1 MIISKDKYKEV
12 CHMSVSGVSSTTSS
26 YANYNTTSAKSKEA
40 EAATEKSQD
49 KAVVYERSSNITKM
63 SDSQRASLVKQLQAD
78 QEARKSQFTSLVMD
92 MMNQQGGTYAKS
104 LGKNDDSIWKFMASG
119 NFTVDAKTKA
129 EAQSAISE
137 DGYWGVKQT
146 SQRIFDFALALS
158 GGDDDKMDEMLAA
171 FEKGFKLAT
180 KAWGSTLPDI
190 SQQTY
195 DAVQDL
201 FRNYKTPSD
210 VAEGK

>member
-1 MIISKDKYKEV
+1 
-12 CHMSVSGVSSTTSS
+12 MSVSGVSSTTSS

-40 EAATEKSQD
+40 EAATDKSQD
-49 KAVVYERSSNITKM
+49 KAAVYERSSNITKM

-171 FEKGFKLAT
+171 FEKGFKQAT

-190 SQQTY
+190 SQRTY

>member
-1 MIISKDKYKEV
+1 V
-12 CHMSVSGVSSTTSS
+12 
-26 YANYNTTSAKSKEA
+26 KSKEA
-40 EAATEKSQD
+40 ETTAVKKEEQAAVYKKSSD
-49 KAVVYERSSNITKM
+49 IAKM

-92 MMNQQGGTYAKS
+92 MMNKQGSTYAKS

-119 NFTVDAKTKA
+119 NFTVDAQTKA
-129 EAQSAISE
+129 DAQSAISE

-158 GGDDDKMDEMLAA
+158 GGEDEKMDEMLAA

>member
-1 MIISKDKYKEV
+1 
-12 CHMSVSGVSSTTSS
+12 MSISGVSSTAS
-26 YANYNTTSAKSKEA
+26 NYGDYNATSAKSKEA
-40 EAATEKSQD
+40 EATAVKKED
-49 KAVVYERSSNITKM
+49 KAAVYEKSSNITKM

-78 QEARKSQFTSLVMD
+78 QEARKSQFTSLIMD
-92 MMNQQGGTYAKS
+92 MMNKQGSTYAKS
-104 LGKNDDSIWKFMASG
+104 LGKDDDGIWKFMASG
-119 NFTVDAKTKA
+119 NFTVDAQTKA

-190 SQQTY
+190 SQRTY

-201 FRNYKTPSD
+201 FKNYKTPAD